1 MSVAR
6 TSTRD
11 ALSVRVYGDPV
22 GEISRDRHGAVHF
35 TPNAAWLEG
44 GQYPPL
50 GLAFLAN
57 PRARTARGGGIPV
70 WFENLLPEAES
81 PLRRWM
87 CKRFGILESDSAT
100 LLAKLGRDLPGA
112 VEVVEG
118 LEHEETS
125 EATAETPALPE
136 PLRFSLAGLQLK
148 LSMSFEDGRFVL
160 PASSEGGQWIVKIP
174 GERFPELP
182 EVEAAT
188 MTWARASGLDV
199 PPHHVLPIASVHGVD
214 PKLLG
219 TPTSAFAILRF
230 DRRADGRVHQEDFA
244 QVLEIAPAHKYG
256 DGKRRIGY
264 GGLLELVGDASGA
277 ATRERLLERIAFVVA
292 SGNADAHL
300 KNWSL
305 QWDRSHRPRLAP
317 CYDFVATISW
327 PELEPELALDFG
339 RVRKFEH
346 LDRAALTRLVERAK
360 CPGAASSF
368 MAALERARTAW
379 PAVAT
384 QAPPRMRTALAEHWR
399 RVPLLASLGGLPAA

>member
-1 MSVAR
+1 
-6 TSTRD
+6 
-11 ALSVRVYGDPV
+11 
-22 GEISRDRHGAVHF
+22 
-35 TPNAAWLEG
+35 
-44 GQYPPL
+44 
-50 GLAFLAN
+50 
-57 PRARTARGGGIPV
+57 
-70 WFENLLPEAES
+70 
-81 PLRRWM
+81 
-87 CKRFGILESDSAT
+87 
-100 LLAKLGRDLPGA
+100 
-112 VEVVEG
+112 
-118 LEHEETS
+118 
-125 EATAETPALPE
+125 
-136 PLRFSLAGLQLK
+136 
-148 LSMSFEDGRFVL
+148 L

-182 EVEAAT
+182 AVEAAT

-219 TPTSAFAILRF
+219 TPTSAFAIPRF
-230 DRRADGRVHQEDFA
+230 DRRTDGRVHQEDFA

-379 PAVAT
+379 PAVA
-384 QAPPRMRTALAEHWR
+384 
-399 RVPLLASLGGLPAA
+399 